1 MPVTNK
7 DKVNLKKGAT
17 RNTMPRII
25 GVDIPGNKKVV
36 YALRYIYGIGP
47 AKALEIIERVG
58 IPFDMKANDLTQE
71 YISAITVILQDDIIV
86 EGDLRRTIAADIRRL
101 QQINCYR
108 GVRHRKNLPVH
119 GQRTK
124 TNARTRKGK
133 KSTVGAIRDKTQRR
147 LASK

>member
-1 MPVTNK
+1 
-7 DKVNLKKGAT
+7 
-17 RNTMPRII
+17 MPRII
-25 GVDIPGNKKVV
+25 GVDIPGNKRVE
-36 YALRYIYGIGP
+36 YSLRYLYGIGP
-47 AKALEIIERVG
+47 AKALEIIAKVG
-58 IPFDMKANDLTQE
+58 IDRNLMARDLTQDQ
-71 YISAITVILQDDIIV
+71 IAQITKILQDDLLV

-108 GVRHRKNLPVH
+108 GIRHRRNLPVR

-133 KSTVGAIRDKTQRR
+133 KVTIGAIRDKTQRR

>member
-1 MPVTNK
+1 
-7 DKVNLKKGAT
+7 
-17 RNTMPRII
+17 MPRII
-25 GVDIPGNKKVV
+25 GVDIPGNKRVE

-47 AKALEIIERVG
+47 AKALEIIEKTG
-58 IPFDMKANDLTQE
+58 IDRNLKASDLTPDQ
-71 YISAITVILQDDIIV
+71 ISQITKILQDDILV

-108 GVRHRKNLPVH
+108 GIRHRRSLPVR

-133 KSTVGAIRDKTQRR
+133 KVTIGAIRDKTQRR
-147 LASK
+147 LAKA